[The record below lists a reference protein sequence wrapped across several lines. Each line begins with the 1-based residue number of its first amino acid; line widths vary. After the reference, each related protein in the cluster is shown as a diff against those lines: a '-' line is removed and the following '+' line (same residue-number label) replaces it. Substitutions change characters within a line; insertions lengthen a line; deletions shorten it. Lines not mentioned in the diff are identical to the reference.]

1 MKLEVVALLK
11 IGDLNIVGDTEV
23 IFHFK
28 NGDRLTATIDFME
41 SVDHESICIIA
52 EKMEQFQYL
61 YDISPINLDEVT
73 RVELVEQ

>member
-11 IGDLNIVGDTEV
+11 IGDLNIIGDTEV

-41 SVDHESICIIA
+41 SVEYESVCLVTKKIKLF
-52 EKMEQFQYL
+52 ENL
-61 YDISPINLDEVT
+61 YDISPVNMDVVA